1 MSWRAVRNGPVWME
15 AKAMPKAAPNM
26 TPLEFATNAQ
36 RMAADPSGTRLAAAN
51 AGSGKTRVLVDRVSR
66 ILLGGTNPSDI
77 LCLTY
82 TKAAASEMQQRLFET
97 LGSWSVLD
105 PEPLREALTEL
116 FGVDLETLNP
126 PVDLSKARQLFA
138 QALETPEGL
147 KVQTIHAFCERIL
160 SRFPIEAGIL
170 PGFEPLDDV
179 EMAELRGEVATQI
192 LREAMNA
199 PGGEIATALRH
210 LTLERADSSL
220 EDLFKWI
227 ALSPQKITAWQAAG
241 LDGLAKNLKLGKERD
256 PVKIAEALWNRI
268 DPKQLR
274 SVSSALKTGGAND
287 IKKAVFVDAALSA
300 PDALKAL
307 SQLSQLYFTQAG
319 KTRASFYYA
328 KTDDI
333 AKDWID
339 THSLDIMEAV
349 EAIRAGHIFALTE
362 SVFHIAGRFSAL
374 YVEAKHRVRGL
385 DYSDQILFVR
395 RLLQNAEAAEWVQY
409 KLDGGIKHI
418 LLDEAQDTSPEQWD
432 IINILS
438 APFFQ
443 PNPDDDPKKPRTLFA
458 VGDEKQ
464 SIYGFQGAR
473 PEQFL
478 TEIRRHSEHATTDIK
493 MAMSFRSTQE
503 VLNIVDAVLFDC
515 GGMQAMFNAEAFPP
529 ASDEVRHIANRDDK
543 GLVEL
548 WPITP
553 PPEKLEDNEPWD
565 TTPVDAAGEGHQIE
579 VLSKTIA
586 ATVKGWIDNGDPVFD
601 RKLRRTRPIKPQDV
615 LILVRRRGP
624 LFESII
630 RQLKR
635 HEIPIAGAD
644 RLKLSEATI
653 VKDLIALSRV
663 CLLPSD
669 NLSLAETLK
678 SPLFGFDD
686 DDLMRVAID
695 RPGTLWESVKDRMP
709 DTHKVLSDFVAL
721 SQTLTPYD
729 FYARVLDYKDANG
742 KAMRE
747 RFYKRL
753 SLEAR
758 DALEAFLHQA
768 LEHQS
773 RTAPNLQSFL
783 YAFSQGDVEIK
794 REQDSGLSE
803 VRVMTV
809 HGAKGLESPIVIL
822 PDTTNIPT
830 LRDVLLPD
838 ENGGQVWN
846 KADVTYVET
855 LKEAAKTRIEQ
866 EQLRLLYV
874 AMTRA
879 ESRLIVCGPH
889 VGRANAR
896 LKPGCWYDWVKRGME
911 ALTAQPYDAP
921 SQRDGEMNSE
931 QGLRYGALPKPCV
944 ANDVKPQAEA
954 AALPAWVTTNP
965 APEDR
970 RRRRVTPS
978 HLLSNPPIEMAVRSP
993 GESSDPNI
1001 FRRGNL
1007 IHKLLEVLP
1016 EIPVERRRDTAQK
1029 MLSSYTDLPAELGE
1043 EITREVFAVLEHPDF
1058 AYIFEAGS
1066 RAEVS
1071 LAGSAKGLPVG
1082 MYLNAQIDRLC
1093 VTPEIVTIVDYKSN
1107 RPPPTDVADVA
1118 DLYLGQMAAYRELAR
1133 EIYPGRTVNCALL
1146 WTDGPHLM
1154 ALPDA
1159 LLDAALRKVA
1169 ALPTFNSTR

>member
-1 MSWRAVRNGPVWME
+1 
-15 AKAMPKAAPNM
+15 MPKIVSEM

-66 ILLGGTNPSDI
+66 ILLGGTEPEDI

-82 TKAAASEMQQRLFET
+82 TKAAASEMQERLFAT
-97 LGSWSVLD
+97 LGGWSVLND
-105 PEPLREALTEL
+105 EDLRDDLINL
-116 FGVDLETLNP
+116 FGQAPETLNP
-126 PVDLSKARQLFA
+126 PVMLPKARELFA
-138 QALETPEGL
+138 KALETPEGL

-179 EMAELRGEVATQI
+179 EMAELCGEVETQI
-192 LREAMNA
+192 LREAMDA
-199 PGGEIATALRH
+199 PQGDIAQALQY
-210 LTLERADSSL
+210 LTLERADASL
-220 EDLFKWI
+220 DDLFKWM
-227 ALSPQKITAWQAAG
+227 AFNPQKVSAWQVAG
-241 LDGLAKNLKLGKERD
+241 
-256 PVKIAEALWNRI
+256 
-268 DPKQLR
+268 
-274 SVSSALKTGGAND
+274 
-287 IKKAVFVDAALSA
+287 
-300 PDALKAL
+300 LKAL
-307 SQLSQLYFTQAG
+307 DELQNFYFTHAG
-319 KTRASFYYA
+319 KPRAKFYDA
-328 KTDDI
+328 KTHGI

-362 SVFHIAGRFSAL
+362 SVFFIARRFSTL
-374 YVEAKHRVRGL
+374 YAEAKHRARGL

-395 RLLQNAEAAEWVQY
+395 RLLQNSEAAEWVQY

-418 LLDEAQDTSPEQWD
+418 LLDEAQDTSPEQWE

-443 PNPDDDPKKPRTLFA
+443 PGPDDNPKKPRTLFA

-478 TEIRRHSEHATTDIK
+478 TEIRRHSEHATTDIR

-503 VLNIVDAVLFDC
+503 VLNAVDAVLFEC
-515 GGMQAMFNAEAFPP
+515 GGMQAMFNPDEFPP
-529 ASDEVRHIANRDDK
+529 ASDETRHIANRSDK

-553 PPEKLEDNEPWD
+553 PPEKLEDNAPWD

-586 ATVKGWIDNGDPVFD
+586 ATIKGWIERGDPIFN
-601 RKLRRTRPIKPQDV
+601 RKDECTRPIKPQDV

-663 CLLPSD
+663 CLLTSD
-669 NLSLAETLK
+669 DLSLAEVLK

-686 DDLMRVAID
+686 NELMKVAID
-695 RPGTLWESVKDRMP
+695 RPSTLWDAVKVLKP
-709 DTHKVLSDFVAL
+709 EAHQILSDFVEL
-721 SQTLTPYD
+721 SRTLTPYD
-729 FYARVLDYKDANG
+729 FYARVLDYKDADG
-742 KAMRE
+742 MAMRQ

-758 DALEAFLHQA
+758 DALEAFLNQA

-773 RTAPNLQSFL
+773 RMAPNLQSFL
-783 YAFSQGDVEIK
+783 DAFSHGDVEIK
-794 REQDSGLSE
+794 REQDSSLSE

-830 LRDVLLPD
+830 LRDVLLPSED
-838 ENGGQVWN
+838 GGQVWN
-846 KADVTYVET
+846 KDDAPYVEF
-855 LKEAAKTRIEQ
+855 LKEEAKARIAQ

-874 AMTRA
+874 AMTR
-879 ESRLIVCGPH
+879 
-889 VGRANAR
+889 
-896 LKPGCWYDWVKRGME
+896 D
-911 ALTAQPYDAP
+911 
-921 SQRDGEMNSE
+921 
-931 QGLRYGALPKPCV
+931 PCA
-944 ANDVKPQAEA
+944 ANDTKPEMGTLK
-954 AALPAWVTTNP
+954 LPDWVTTNA
-965 APEDR
+965 APEGR
-970 RRRRVTPS
+970 SRRVTPS
-978 HLLSNPPIEMAVRSP
+978 HLLSNPSVEMAVRSP
-993 GESSDPNI
+993 GEASDRNI
-1001 FRRGNL
+1001 FQRGNL

-1029 MLSSYTDLPAELGE
+1029 MLSGYSNLPGDLSA
-1043 EITREVFAVLEHPDF
+1043 EITKEVFAVLEHPDF
-1058 AYIFEAGS
+1058 SYVFAPGS

-1071 LAGSAKGLPVG
+1071 LAGSAKSLPEG

-1093 VTPEIVTIVDYKSN
+1093 VTAETVTIVDYKSN
-1107 RPPPTDVADVA
+1107 RPPPTKSADVNE
-1118 DLYLGQMAAYRELAR
+1118 LYLGQMAAYRELAR
-1133 EIYPGRTVNCALL
+1133 EIYPGRNTMIPLRRVLWPRQLLQMQPLQMMFLNPIPRFYSTFGPNGVALVRKWDL
-1146 WTDGPHLM
+1146 PSKRSPKLLM
-1154 ALPDA
+1154 AA
-1159 LLDAALRKVA
+1159 
-1169 ALPTFNSTR
+1169 

>member
-1 MSWRAVRNGPVWME
+1 MDWRGVQNGPGWTGVTQMLE
-15 AKAMPKAAPNM
+15 LAAEM
-26 TPLEFATNAQ
+26 TPLEWATRAQ

-66 ILLGGTNPSDI
+66 ILLGGTEPEDI

-82 TKAAASEMQQRLFET
+82 TKAAASEMQERLFAT
-97 LGSWSVLD
+97 LGGWSVLND
-105 PEPLREALTEL
+105 DALQADLTQL
-116 FGVDLETLNP
+116 FGQAPETLNP
-126 PVDLSKARQLFA
+126 PVLLPKARALFA
-138 QALETPEGL
+138 KALETPEGL

-170 PGFEPLDDV
+170 PGFEPLDEV
-179 EMAELRGEVATQI
+179 AMAELRAEVETQI
-192 LREAMNA
+192 LREAMDT
-199 PGGEIATALRH
+199 PDGDIAKALQH
-210 LTLERADSSL
+210 LTLERADASL
-220 EDLFKWI
+220 DDLFKWM
-227 ALSPQKITAWQAAG
+227 AFSPQKISAWQAVG
-241 LDGLAKNLKLGKERD
+241 LEDLANNLKLGAERD
-256 PVKIAEALWNRI
+256 PLAIAQALWARFSQA
-268 DPKQLR
+268 DLS
-274 SVSSALKTGGAND
+274 SVSAALKTGGAND
-287 IKKAVFVDAALSA
+287 VKRAVFIDSAISA
-300 PDALKAL
+300 PDVLGGL
-307 SQLSQLYFTQAG
+307 NHLRNIYYTQAG
-319 KTRASFYYA
+319 KPRTKLYDA
-328 KTDDI
+328 KTHDV

-339 THSLDIMEAV
+339 THSLDIMEAH
-349 EAIRAGHIFALTE
+349 EAIQACHVFALTE
-362 SVFHIAGRFSAL
+362 SVFHIAGRYSVL
-374 YVEAKHRVRGL
+374 YADAKHRARGL

-395 RLLQNAEAAEWVQY
+395 RLLQNSEAADWVQY

-418 LLDEAQDTSPEQWD
+418 LLDEAQDTSPEQWE

-443 PNPDDDPKKPRTLFA
+443 PGPDENPKKPRTLFA

-478 TEIRRHSEHATTDIK
+478 TEIRRHAEHATTDIR

-503 VLNIVDAVLFDC
+503 ILNVVDAVLFDC
-515 GGMQAMFNAEAFPP
+515 GGMQEMFNPEEFPP
-529 ASDEVRHIANRDDK
+529 ASDDVRHIANRKDK

-548 WPITP
+548 WPVTP

-586 ATVKGWIDNGDPVFD
+586 ATVKGWIDNKEPVFD
-601 RKLRRTRPIKPQDV
+601 RELGRTRPIQPQDV
-615 LILVRRRGP
+615 LVLVRRRGP
-624 LFESII
+624 LFDSII

-644 RLKLSEATI
+644 RLTLSEATI
-653 VKDLIALSRV
+653 VKDLIALSRA

-669 NLSLAETLK
+669 DLSLAETLK
-678 SPLFGFDD
+678 SPFFGFDD
-686 DDLMRVAID
+686 EALMKVAID
-695 RPGTLWESVKDRMP
+695 RPGTLWSALEARAPQTYETLAEFME
-709 DTHKVLSDFVAL
+709 LSR
-721 SQTLTPYD
+721 TRTPYD
-729 FYARVLDYKDANG
+729 FYARVLDFKDASG
-742 KAMRE
+742 TAMRE

-783 YAFSQGDVEIK
+783 HAFSQGDVEIK
-794 REQDSGLSE
+794 REQDSSLSE

-822 PDTTNIPT
+822 PDTTNVPP

-838 ENGGQVWN
+838 EDGGQVWN
-846 KADVTYVET
+846 KSGVPYVDDV
-855 LKEAAKTRIEQ
+855 KESAKARITQ

-879 ESRLIVCGPH
+879 ESRLIICGPH
-889 VGRANAR
+889 VGRPNAK
-896 LKPGCWYDWVKRGME
+896 LKPGCWYDWVKR
-911 ALTAQPYDAP
+911 ALQALQAQPFEAP
-921 SQRDGEMNSE
+921 SQRPPEKNSE
-931 QGLRYGALPKPCV
+931 RGLQYGTLPEPCTAKAV
-944 ANDVKPQAEA
+944 VQSA
-954 AALPAWVTTNP
+954 ADLNMPNWVTAN
-965 APEDR
+965 AAQEG

-978 HLLSNPPIEMAVRSP
+978 HLLSNPPVEMAVRSP
-993 GESSDPNI
+993 SQSTAPNV

-1016 EIPVERRRDTAQK
+1016 EIPPERRRDIAQK
-1029 MLSSYTDLPAELGE
+1029 VLAGYADVSVELGE
-1043 EITREVFAVLEHPDF
+1043 QILEEVFTILEHPEFAVLF
-1058 AYIFEAGS
+1058 APGT

-1071 LAGSAKGLPVG
+1071 LAGSAKGLPEG

-1093 VTPEIVTIVDYKSN
+1093 VTADTVTIVDYKSN
-1107 RPPPTDVADVA
+1107 RPPPTDPAKVA

-1133 EIYPGRTVNCALL
+1133 EIYPGRAVNCALL

-1154 ALPDA
+1154 GLPNA
-1159 LLDAALRKVA
+1159 LLDAALQKVA
-1169 ALPTFNSTR
+1169 ALPT

>member
-1 MSWRAVRNGPVWME
+1 
-15 AKAMPKAAPNM
+15 
-26 TPLEFATNAQ
+26 
-36 RMAADPSGTRLAAAN
+36 
-51 AGSGKTRVLVDRVSR
+51 
-66 ILLGGTNPSDI
+66 LGG
-77 LCLTY
+77 
-82 TKAAASEMQQRLFET
+82 
-97 LGSWSVLD
+97 WSVLND
-105 PEPLREALTEL
+105 EKLRADLTNL
-116 FGVDLETLNP
+116 FGQPPETLNP
-126 PVDLSKARQLFA
+126 PVLLPKARELFA
-138 QALETPEGL
+138 KALETPEGL

-179 EMAELRGEVATQI
+179 EMAELRGEVETQI
-192 LREAMNA
+192 LREAMDA
-199 PGGEIATALRH
+199 PDGDISTALQF
-210 LTLERADSSL
+210 LTLERADASL
-220 EDLFKWI
+220 EELFKWM
-227 ALSPQKITAWQAAG
+227 AFNPQKISAWQRAG
-241 LDGLAKNLKLGKERD
+241 LDRLAQNLKLGKERD
-256 PVKIAEALWNRI
+256 PESIAAALWARLNVDIMRNVSAAFARGGATDKKKAICI
-268 DPKQLR
+268 DLALTQDTRK
-274 SVSSALKTGGAND
+274 SALECLEGLFYTQ
-287 IKKAVFVDAALSA
+287 KKE
-300 PDALKAL
+300 PLKK
-307 SQLSQLYFTQAG
+307 LYTQ
-319 KTRASFYYA
+319 
-328 KTDDI
+328 KTDPI
-333 AKDWID
+333 AQMWID
-339 THSLDIMEAV
+339 EHNLDIMEAI
-349 EAIRAGHIFALTE
+349 EAIRAAHIFALTE
-362 SVFHIAGRFSAL
+362 SVFHIAGRYTAL
-374 YVEAKHRVRGL
+374 YAEAKHRARGL

-395 RLLQNAEAAEWVQY
+395 RLLQNSEAAEWVQY

-418 LLDEAQDTSPEQWD
+418 LLDEAQDTSPEQWE

-443 PNPDDDPKKPRTLFA
+443 AHPDDDPNRPRTLFA

-478 TEIRRHSEHATTDIK
+478 TEIRRHAEHATTDIR
-493 MAMSFRSTQE
+493 MAMSFRSTQQ

-515 GGMQAMFNAEAFPP
+515 GGMQAMFNAEEFPP
-529 ASDEVRHIANRDDK
+529 ASDEARHIANRDDH

-548 WPITP
+548 WPVTP

-565 TTPVDAAGEGHQIE
+565 TTPIDAAGEGHQIE

-586 ATVKGWIDNGDPVFD
+586 ATIKGWIDRGDPVFD
-601 RKLRRTRPIKPQDV
+601 RTLERTRPIKAQDV

-624 LFESII
+624 LFESVI

-669 NLSLAETLK
+669 DLSLAETLK

-686 DDLMRVAID
+686 KDLMRVAID
-695 RPGTLWESVKDRMP
+695 RPDTLWNSVKTFAP
-709 DTHKVLSDFVAL
+709 KTHAVLSDFVTL
-721 SQTLTPYD
+721 SRTLTPYD
-729 FYARVLDYKDANG
+729 FYARVLDYKDADG
-742 KAMRE
+742 TAMRE

-773 RTAPNLQSFL
+773 RTAPNLQNFL
-783 YAFSQGDVEIK
+783 HAFSQGDVEIK
-794 REQDSGLSE
+794 REQDSSLSE

-822 PDTTNIPT
+822 PDTTNLPPQ
-830 LRDVLLPD
+830 RDVLLPSEGD
-838 ENGGQVWN
+838 GQVWKN
-846 KADVTYVET
+846 GNLPYIET
-855 LKEAAKTRIEQ
+855 LKEAAKTRTMQ
-866 EQLRLLYV
+866 EYLRLLYV

-879 ESRLIVCGPH
+879 ESRLIICGPH
-889 VGRANAR
+889 VGRATTK
-896 LKPGCWYDWVKRGME
+896 LKPGCWYDWVRRGME
-911 ALTAQPYDAP
+911 ALNASAYPAP
-921 SQRDGEMNSE
+921 SQREVDGKLIT
-931 QGLRYGALPKPCV
+931 GLRYGSLPEPCA
-944 ANDVKPQAEA
+944 ANDTTPRTEVSD
-954 AALPAWVTTNP
+954 LPNWVTTAA
-965 APEDR
+965 APEGR
-970 RRRRVTPS
+970 SRRVTPS
-978 HLLSNPPIEMAVRSP
+978 HLLSNPPADMAVRSP
-993 GESSDPNI
+993 GSASDPSV

-1016 EIPVERRRDTAQK
+1016 EIPPARRRDTAEK
-1029 MLSSYTDLPAELGE
+1029 ILSGYADLPTGLSTQ
-1043 EITREVFAVLEHPDF
+1043 ITEEVFAVLEHPDF
-1058 AYIFEAGS
+1058 SHIFADGS

-1071 LAGSAKGLPVG
+1071 LAGSAKGLPKG

-1093 VTPEIVTIVDYKSN
+1093 VSPETITIVDYKSN
-1107 RPPPTDVADVA
+1107 RPPPTDPADVA

-1154 ALPDA
+1154 ALPNA

-1169 ALPTFNSTR
+1169 ALPIS

>member
-1 MSWRAVRNGPVWME
+1 
-15 AKAMPKAAPNM
+15 MPKTMSEM
-26 TPLEFATNAQ
+26 TPLERASQAQ

-66 ILLGGTNPSDI
+66 ILLGGTEPEDI

-82 TKAAASEMQQRLFET
+82 TKAAASEMQERLFAT
-97 LGSWSVLD
+97 LGGWSVLTD
-105 PEPLREALTEL
+105 DKLRADLTNL
-116 FGVDLETLNP
+116 FGQPPETLNP
-126 PVDLSKARQLFA
+126 PVMLPKARELFA
-138 QALETPEGL
+138 KALETPEGL

-170 PGFEPLDDV
+170 PGFDPLDDV
-179 EMAELRGEVATQI
+179 EMAEIRHDVETQI
-192 LREAMNA
+192 LRDAMDA
-199 PGGEIATALRH
+199 PDGEIAKALQI
-210 LTLERADSSL
+210 LTLERADASL
-220 EDLFKWI
+220 DDLFKWM
-227 ALSPQKITAWQAAG
+227 AFNPQKISAWQAVG
-241 LDGLAKNLKLGKERD
+241 LEGLAKNLKLGQERD
-256 PVKIAEALWNRI
+256 PAKIAEAVWNRMNAL
-268 DPKQLR
+268 KLQA
-274 SVSSALKTGGAND
+274 VSAALKTGGAND
-287 IKKAVFVDAALSA
+287 VKRAPFIDCALSA
-300 PDALKAL
+300 PDARTAL
-307 SQLSQLYFTQAG
+307 DHLSNVYFTQSG
-319 KTRASFYYA
+319 KTRAKFYDA
-328 KTDDI
+328 KTHES

-349 EAIRAGHIFALTE
+349 EAIRAGHIYALTE
-362 SVFHIAGRFSAL
+362 AVYIIAGRFATL
-374 YVEAKHRVRGL
+374 YADAKRLARGL

-395 RLLQNAEAAEWVQY
+395 RLLQNSEAAEWVQY

-418 LLDEAQDTSPEQWD
+418 LLDEAQDTSPEQWE

-443 PNPDDDPKKPRTLFA
+443 VNPDDNPHKPRTLFA

-478 TEIRRHSEHATTDIK
+478 KEIRRHAEHATTDIR

-503 VLNIVDAVLFDC
+503 VLNLVDAVLFDC
-515 GGMQAMFNAEAFPP
+515 GGMQAMFRSEEFPP
-529 ASDEVRHIANRDDK
+529 ASDEIRHIANRGDK

-553 PPEKLEDNEPWD
+553 PPEKIEDNEPWD
-565 TTPVDAAGEGHQIE
+565 TTPVDAAGEGHQVE

-586 ATVKGWIDNGDPVFD
+586 ATIKGWLDGREPVFD
-601 RKLRRTRPIKPQDV
+601 RKLKCTRPIQPQDV

-624 LFESII
+624 LFESVI

-653 VKDLIALSRV
+653 VKDLISLSRV

-669 NLSLAETLK
+669 DLSLAETLK

-686 DDLMRVAID
+686 DALMDVAID
-695 RPGTLWESVKDRMP
+695 RPATLWDSIKTKAP
-709 DTHKVLSDFVAL
+709 DTHKILSDFVLL
-721 SQTLTPYD
+721 SRTRTPYD
-729 FYARVLDYKDANG
+729 FFARVLDYRDASG
-742 KAMRE
+742 RTMRK

-773 RTAPNLQSFL
+773 RTAPNLQNFL
-783 YAFSQGDVEIK
+783 HAFSQGDVEIK
-794 REQDSGLSE
+794 REQDSSLSE

-822 PDTTNIPT
+822 PDTTNVPP
-830 LRDVLLPD
+830 LREVLLAD
-838 ENGGQVWN
+838 ETGGQVWN
-846 KADVTYVET
+846 KSEAPYIDD
-855 LKEAAKTRIEQ
+855 LKDLAKTRIEQ

-889 VGRANAR
+889 VGRANAK

-911 ALTAQPYDAP
+911 SLEATSYNAP
-921 SQRDGEMNSE
+921 SQRDGCENSE
-931 QGLRYGALPKPCV
+931 QGLRYGTLPEACQPSDL
-944 ANDVKPQAEA
+944 APQAEELD
-954 AALPAWVTTNP
+954 LPLWVTTK
-965 APEDR
+965 AAREG

-978 HLLSNPPIEMAVRSP
+978 HLLSNPPVEMAVRSP
-993 GESSDPNI
+993 GEAADATV

-1016 EIPVERRRDTAQK
+1016 EVPSDRRRQTAQK
-1029 MLSSYTDLPAELGE
+1029 MLAGYTDLPEGLSAQ
-1043 EITREVFAVLEHPDF
+1043 ISSEVFKVLDHPEFSVLF
-1058 AYIFEAGS
+1058 AAGS
-1066 RAEVS
+1066 QAEVS
-1071 LAGSAKGLPVG
+1071 LAGSAKGLPDG
-1082 MYLNAQIDRLC
+1082 LYLNAQIDRLC
-1093 VTPEIVTIVDYKSN
+1093 VTPETVTIVDYKSN
-1107 RPPPTDVADVA
+1107 RPPPLNPEDVA

-1133 EIYPGRTVNCALL
+1133 EIYPGRTVKCALL

-1154 ALPDA
+1154 VLPNA
-1159 LLDAALRKVA
+1159 LLDAALQKVA
-1169 ALPTFNSTR
+1169 ALPIS

>member
-1 MSWRAVRNGPVWME
+1 MLEPLSD
-15 AKAMPKAAPNM
+15 M
-26 TPLEFATNAQ
+26 TPLEVATQAQ

-66 ILLGGTNPSDI
+66 ILLGGTEPTDI

-82 TKAAASEMQQRLFET
+82 TKAAASEMQERLFET
-97 LGSWSVLD
+97 LGNWSILND
-105 PEPLREALTEL
+105 EKLRADLTTL
-116 FGVDLETLNP
+116 FGQAPDSLNP
-126 PVDLSKARQLFA
+126 PVLLPKARELFA
-138 QALETPEGL
+138 KALETPEGM

-170 PGFEPLDDV
+170 PGFEPLD
-179 EMAELRGEVATQI
+179 EAQMAELRRKVETQI
-192 LREAMNA
+192 LREAMENSA
-199 PGGEIATALRH
+199 GDVARALQY
-210 LTLERADSSL
+210 LTLERADASL
-220 EDLFKWI
+220 EELFKWM
-227 ALSPQKITAWQAAG
+227 AFNPQKITAWQTAG
-241 LDGLAKNLKLGKERD
+241 LDGLAKNLKLGEERD
-256 PVKIAEALWNRI
+256 PIRIAQALWNRMTI
-268 DPKQLR
+268 TELQ
-274 SVSSALKTGGAND
+274 SVSAALKTGGAND
-287 IKKAVFVDAALSA
+287 VKRAVFIDGALAAADAV
-300 PDALKAL
+300 KAL
-307 SQLSQLYFTQAG
+307 GFLQNFYFTQAG
-319 KTRASFYYA
+319 KGRAKIYDA
-328 KTDDI
+328 KTHDI
-333 AKDWID
+333 AKNWID

-349 EAIRAGHIFALTE
+349 EEIRAGHIFALTE
-362 SVFHIAGRFSAL
+362 SVFHLSGRYAKL
-374 YVEAKHRVRGL
+374 YTEIKHHARGL

-395 RLLQNAEAAEWVQY
+395 RLLQNSEAADWIRY

-418 LLDEAQDTSPEQWD
+418 LLDEAQDTSPEQWE

-443 PNPDDDPKKPRTLFA
+443 PGPDENPNKPRTLFA

-478 TEIRRHSEHATTDIK
+478 TEIQRHSEHATTDIR
-493 MAMSFRSTQE
+493 MTMSFRSTQE
-503 VLNIVDAVLFDC
+503 VLNVVDAVLFDC
-515 GGMQAMFNAEAFPP
+515 GGMQAMFDSETFPP
-529 ASDEVRHIANRDDK
+529 ASDEVRHIANRDDN

-553 PPEKLEDNEPWD
+553 PPEKLEENAPWD
-565 TTPVDAAGEGHQIE
+565 TTPVDATGEGHQIE

-586 ATVKGWIDNGDPVFD
+586 STIKGWIDNGDPVFD
-601 RKLRRTRPIKPQDV
+601 RDLKCTRPIKPQDV

-669 NLSLAETLK
+669 DLCLAETLK

-686 DDLMRVAID
+686 DALMKVAID
-695 RPGTLWESVKDRMP
+695 RPGTLWDALEGRAP
-709 DTHKVLSDFVAL
+709 ETHKTLVDFVAL
-721 SQTLTPYD
+721 SRTRTPYD
-729 FYARVLDYKDANG
+729 FYARVLDCKGASG
-742 KAMRE
+742 ASMRE
-747 RFYKRL
+747 RFYQRL

-783 YAFSQGDVEIK
+783 HAFSQGDVEIK
-794 REQDSGLSE
+794 REQDSSLSE

-830 LRDVLLPD
+830 LRDVLLPSED
-838 ENGGQVWN
+838 GGQVWN
-846 KADVTYVET
+846 KNSSPFVEG
-855 LKEAAKTRIEQ
+855 LNEAAKIRIEQ

-889 VGRANAR
+889 VGRANAK
-896 LKPGCWYDWVKRGME
+896 LKPGCWYDWVKRGLE
-911 ALTAQPYDAP
+911 ALKASSFHAP
-921 SQRDGEMNSE
+921 SQRGGVENSE
-931 QGLRYGALPKPCV
+931 TGLLYGAPPMACSENDLEPQFESLDLPEWV
-944 ANDVKPQAEA
+944 STNA
-954 AALPAWVTTNP
+954 AS
-965 APEDR
+965 EGH
-970 RRRRVTPS
+970 RRRVTPS
-978 HLLSNPPIEMAVRSP
+978 HLLSNPPVEMAVRSP
-993 GESSDPNI
+993 AESSDPNI
-1001 FRRGNL
+1001 FKRGNL

-1016 EIPVERRRDTAQK
+1016 EIPSERRQSTAEK
-1029 MLSSYTDLPAELGE
+1029 MLSGYADLPAGLRTT
-1043 EITREVFAVLEHPDF
+1043 ITEEVFTVLDHPDF
-1058 AYIFEAGS
+1058 AILFAPGS

-1071 LAGSAKGLPVG
+1071 LAGSAKGLPDG

-1093 VTPEIVTIVDYKSN
+1093 VTEETVTIVDYKSN
-1107 RPPPTDVADVA
+1107 RPPPTDPSDVA

-1133 EIYPGRTVNCALL
+1133 EIYPGRKVNCALL

-1154 ALPDA
+1154 TLPNA
-1159 LLDAALRKVA
+1159 LLDAALQKVV
-1169 ALPTFNSTR
+1169 ALPIS

>member
-1 MSWRAVRNGPVWME
+1 MLELVS
-15 AKAMPKAAPNM
+15 NM
-26 TPLEFATNAQ
+26 TPLERATHAQ

-66 ILLGGTNPSDI
+66 ILLGGTEPEDI

-82 TKAAASEMQQRLFET
+82 TKAAASEMQERLFAT
-97 LGSWSVLD
+97 LGNWSVLD
-105 PEPLREALTEL
+105 DEKLRADLTTVFGQAPETLTPPVLLPKAREL
-116 FGVDLETLNP
+116 FA
-126 PVDLSKARQLFA
+126 K
-138 QALETPEGL
+138 ALETPEGL

-170 PGFEPLDDV
+170 PGFEPFDDV
-179 EMAELRGEVATQI
+179 EMAELRADVERQI
-192 LREAMNA
+192 LSEAMDA
-199 PGGEIATALRH
+199 PEGKLAKALEC
-210 LTLERADSSL
+210 LTLERADASL
-220 EDLFKWI
+220 DDLFKWM
-227 ALSPQKITAWQAAG
+227 AFNPQKISAWQVAG
-241 LDGLAKNLKLGKERD
+241 LDGLAENLKLGELRD
-256 PVKIAEALWNRI
+256 PVKIAEAVWRLLDRTHM
-268 DPKQLR
+268 QA
-274 SVSSALKTGGAND
+274 VSAALKTGGAND
-287 IKKAVFVDAALSA
+287 VKRAVFIDEALSA
-300 PDALKAL
+300 PDTQTAIGRLGNF
-307 SQLSQLYFTQAG
+307 YYTQAG
-319 KTRASFYYA
+319 KPRAKFYDA
-328 KTDDI
+328 KTQDL

-339 THSLDIMEAV
+339 THSLDIMEAN
-349 EAIRAGHIFALTE
+349 EAIRASHIFALTE
-362 SVFHIAGRFSAL
+362 SVFHIAVRFAEV
-374 YVEAKHRVRGL
+374 YADAKHKARGL

-395 RLLQNAEAAEWVQY
+395 RILQNSEAADWVRY

-418 LLDEAQDTSPEQWD
+418 LLDEAQDTSPEQWE
-432 IINILS
+432 IINILA

-443 PNPDDDPKKPRTLFA
+443 PGPDDDPNKPRTLFA

-464 SIYGFQGAR
+464 SIYGFQGAK

-478 TEIRRHSEHATTDIK
+478 KEIRAHSEHATTDIR

-503 VLNIVDAVLFDC
+503 VLNVVDAVLFDC
-515 GGMQAMFNAEAFPP
+515 GGMQAMFNAQDFPP
-529 ASDEVRHIANRDDK
+529 ASDEVRHVAHREDK

-553 PPEKLEDNEPWD
+553 PPEVPEEKDPWD

-586 ATVKGWIDNGDPVFD
+586 ATVKSWIDKGDPVFD
-601 RKLRRTRPIKPQDV
+601 RDIGKTRPIEPQDV

-624 LFESII
+624 LFESVI

-644 RLKLSEATI
+644 RLKLSEAII
-653 VKDLIALSRV
+653 VKDLIALSRF

-669 NLSLAETLK
+669 DLSLAETLK

-686 DDLMRVAID
+686 EALMEVAID
-695 RPGTLWESVKDRMP
+695 REDSLWEALESRAPAAFK
-709 DTHKVLSDFVAL
+709 TLSDFIKM
-721 SQTLTPYD
+721 SQTSTPYD
-729 FYARVLDYKDANG
+729 FYARVLDYKDASG
-742 KAMRE
+742 TAMRQ

-783 YAFSQGDVEIK
+783 NAFAQGDVEIK

-830 LRDVLLPD
+830 LRELLLPE
-838 ENGGQVWN
+838 ENGGHVWN
-846 KADVTYVET
+846 KSDAPYVET
-855 LKEAAKTRIEQ
+855 VKDAAKARMEQ

-879 ESRLIVCGPH
+879 ESRLIICGPH
-889 VGRANAR
+889 VGRATAK
-896 LKPGCWYDWVKRGME
+896 LKPGCWYDWVKRGLE
-911 ALTAQPYDAP
+911 ALNAQPFDAP
-921 SQRDGEMNSE
+921 VEAFIEGKRA
-931 QGLRYGALPKPCV
+931 QGLRYGAMPKPSKA
-944 ANDVKPQAEA
+944 ANKSEQGKDID
-954 AALPAWVTTNP
+954 LPEWVTTNSP
-965 APEDR
+965 AEG

-978 HLLSNPPIEMAVRSP
+978 YLLSNPPLEMAVRSP
-993 GESSDPNI
+993 AESSNPNV

-1016 EIPVERRRDTAQK
+1016 EIDLKRRRETARK
-1029 MLSSYTDLPAELGE
+1029 ILSGYKDLSDELVDQVTE
-1043 EITREVFAVLEHPDF
+1043 EVFTVLEHPEF
-1058 AYIFEAGS
+1058 APIFAQGS

-1071 LAGSAKGLPVG
+1071 LAGTAKGLPEG

-1093 VTPEIVTIVDYKSN
+1093 VTPHSVTIVDYKSN
-1107 RPPPTDVADVA
+1107 RPSPTDAADVA

-1133 EIYPGRTVNCALL
+1133 EIYPGLTINCALL

-1154 ALPDA
+1154 PLPNA
-1159 LLDAALRKVA
+1159 LLDAALQKVA
-1169 ALPTFNSTR
+1169 ALPIS